1 MLLSQEVAEGPK
13 GGGAGAHLQLGR
25 PLSITTVAGAQEF
38 EDLDEIVAR
47 YAEPLAANFKAVTRH
62 RCARCEPAIPSAADC
77 HAAGADSWRAHWCP
91 QRISERLQTCADA

>member
-25 PLSITTVAGAQEF
+25 PLSIMSVAGAQEF

-62 RCARCEPAIPSAADC
+62 RCACGRTPARPLPCCCCRGS
-77 HAAGADSWRAHWCP
+77 
-91 QRISERLQTCADA
+91 